1 MSPRPVVAE
10 RRAVPVLFPQ
20 SEAAAVVA
28 ADFEQ
33 PHET

>member
-1 MSPRPVVAE
+1 MPPRRVVAE
-10 RRAVPVLFPQ
+10 RRVAPASFPQ
-20 SEAAAVVA
+20 SAAAVVA